1 MAPKPKTIEQIEA
14 TAQRARNAIAALQ
27 KQLQAEQREINRTA
41 FFAQRPLTAAELA
54 RLMEIGVAFK
64 KSNDALV
71 ELAFVTLQNLD
82 NSAEVQVLQKRM
94 DGVNVGLS
102 VDLDKL
108 KEIEAV
114 SATAARVADTVA
126 KVAAEIAKLA
136 AGTAI

>member
-1 MAPKPKTIEQIEA
+1 MASPKTIAQIEA
-14 TAQRARNAIAALQ
+14 TAQSARNAIATLQ

-41 FFAQRPLTAAELA
+41 FFAGRPLTVDEQA
-54 RLMEIGVAFK
+54 RLAEIGIAFK
-64 KSNDALV
+64 KSNDALI

-82 NSAEVQVLQKRM
+82 DSQEVQLLQTRM
-94 DGVNVGLS
+94 SGINAGLS

-108 KEIEAV
+108 KRIETV

-136 AGTAI
+136 AAAAL